1 MINITS
7 DSNFAWLLSPSFDA
21 SLSDIYSTLFSGA
34 TLHICSFTQNK
45 TKTLLEYFNTN
56 RITHSDISPSVLP
69 LLEPTAFTSLEAVIF
84 GGEVGNEDIIQKWA
98 SYINMFNAYGPTEAT
113 ICSSFRKV
121 DQSWTADNIGKPL
134 KGVEYIISDD
144 NELHIA
150 GSHVCIG
157 YNQDIL
163 NNKFYFIGDKKLY
176 KTGDLVKK
184 HNDEYFFLGRK
195 DRQFKNNGVLISPEE
210 IEKSLLKLGCKES
223 LCKKEDK
230 FILFYVGDF
239 SISDIRKHLLDS
251 FNKNMIPSIIKQV
264 PSLPKNING
273 KIKI

>member
-1 MINITS
+1 
-7 DSNFAWLLSPSFDA
+7 
-21 SLSDIYSTLFSGA
+21 
-34 TLHICSFTQNK
+34 
-45 TKTLLEYFNTN
+45 
-56 RITHSDISPSVLP
+56 
-69 LLEPTAFTSLEAVIF
+69 
-84 GGEVGNEDIIQKWA
+84 
-98 SYINMFNAYGPTEAT
+98 MFNAYGPTEAT